1 MEAKGRTPPG
11 ESGSGSPSVL
21 ILGAGVSG
29 LCTGIQLRKAGI
41 HSFTILEKSGKV
53 GGTWFENV
61 YPGAACDVPSHFY
74 CYSFEPN
81 PDWSHKFSGQ
91 AEIREYLERT
101 AQKYGIV
108 PHIRFG
114 TEVAAASFDER
125 AGKWRV
131 RTTGGEELLADVLVS
146 GCGQLNRPR
155 VPDLPGLG
163 EFEGKSF
170 HSARWDE
177 TYDMTGK
184 NVVVVGNGASAI
196 QFIPKLAAVAK
207 HVTILQR
214 SPNWVVPRG
223 DYAYSERAKRFFRV
237 FPALARLYRWFF
249 YWQLEKNYMAFG
261 SEGYWA
267 GWFHKGALAYLE
279 ASISDPE
286 LRRKLTPDYRVGC
299 KRILIDD
306 DFYPS
311 LTRPNVS
318 VVTSPIERIERDAVR
333 TADGARHPADAL
345 VLATGFQATSFL
357 APIQIEGL
365 GGKKLEEVW
374 RGGAEAHLGLTVAG
388 FPNFFMMYGPNT
400 NLGHNSIIFMI
411 ECQVSYTVKCIQEL
425 ARRGLAYMDVKPQVM
440 QAFNEELQRD
450 LEKSAWAAG
459 CKSWYKT
466 ASGKVTNNW
475 SDFTVAYWW
484 RTRRPDFAKFNLVPR
499 RS

>member
-1 MEAKGRTPPG
+1 VAVTGRTPQ
-11 ESGSGSPSVL
+11 SSPTVA

-29 LCTGIQLRKAGI
+29 LCMAIQLKKAGI
-41 HSFTILEKSGKV
+41 DSFTLFEKSEKV
-53 GGTWFENV
+53 GGTWYENV

-101 AQKYGIV
+101 AHKYGIV

-114 TEVAAASFDER
+114 TEIAAASFDEH
-125 AGKWRV
+125 AGRWRL
-131 RTTGGEELLADVLVS
+131 RTTRGEEIAADVLVS
-146 GCGQLNRPR
+146 GTGQLNRPL
-155 VPDLPGLG
+155 VPDLPGLA
-163 EFEGKSF
+163 EFEGRQF
-170 HSARWDE
+170 HSARWDHGC
-177 TYDMTGK
+177 DLAGK

-207 HVTILQR
+207 QVTILQR
-214 SPNWVVPRG
+214 SANWVVPRG
-223 DYAYSERAKRFFRV
+223 DYAYSERAKRFFRR
-237 FPALARLYRWFF
+237 FPALARLYRWYF
-249 YWQLEKNYMAFG
+249 YWQLEKNFMAFAG
-261 SEGYWA
+261 EGFWA
-267 GWFHKGALAYLE
+267 RFFQKGASLYLR
-279 ASISDPE
+279 ASIPDPE

-311 LTRPNVS
+311 LMRPNVA
-318 VVTSPIERIERDAVR
+318 VETHPIQQIERDGVR
-333 TADGARHPADAL
+333 TADGVLHPADVL

-365 GGKKLEEVW
+365 GGKKLEHAW
-374 RGGAEAHLGLTVAG
+374 QGGAEAHLGLTVAG

-411 ECQVSYTVKCIQEL
+411 ECQVRYAVQCVLEIARHGLVWLDVRSDVMASFNADVQREL
-425 ARRGLAYMDVKPQVM
+425 ART
-440 QAFNEELQRD
+440 
-450 LEKSAWAAG
+450 AWAAG

-466 ASGKVTNNW
+466 AAGKVTNNW
-475 SDFTVAYWW
+475 SSFTVAYWW
-484 RTRRPDFAKFNLVPR
+484 RTRRPDFSKFNAVPR